1 MGEPL
6 SERFRRLRAR
16 MPLLAQAALA
26 TAVAWWIAAD
36 VLGHTRPIFAPLSA
50 IIAIGTTQVARGR
63 RAVELVVGVAVGI
76 AVADLVVEA
85 IGTGTL
91 QLFFVVLIAMA
102 IAVLLDTG
110 PLFVTQ
116 AGVSAALVVTVQPPG
131 SGASG
136 QRFIDALVGG
146 VVALV
151 ISSLLPA
158 DPLRDIRREA
168 RRVLDELEDTLRA
181 LADAVER
188 RDLDAARALLARAR
202 EIDRDDHWQDAVQ
215 AGQEIVRLSP
225 SRRRARGAVESY
237 ATAAMRADLAVR
249 NLRVLARGVLR
260 ALEIGD
266 DVPDVIP
273 QAMRELADA
282 LATIRGGLDD
292 PERRDQTR
300 RRALRA
306 GAIAT
311 RALDETSSMSVNVLV
326 AQIRSM
332 AVDLISGLGEEPSS
346 AREAVREAADAAG

>member
-1 MGEPL
+1 MRQTL
-6 SERFRRLRAR
+6 SERLRRLRTR
-16 MPLLAQAALA
+16 LPLLAQAALA
-26 TAVAWWIAAD
+26 TAVAWEIASD
-36 VLGHTRPIFAPLSA
+36 VLGHSRPIFAPLSA
-50 IIAIGTTQVARGR
+50 IIAIGTTQIQRGR

-85 IGTGTL
+85 IGTGTW
-91 QLFFVVLIAMA
+91 QLFCVTLIAMA

-136 QRFIDALVGG
+136 QRFVDALVGG
-146 VVALV
+146 IVALV
-151 ISSLLPA
+151 ISSLLPIN
-158 DPLRDIRREA
+158 PLRDIRREA
-168 RRVLDELEDTLRA
+168 RHVLDELEETLRA
-181 LADAVER
+181 LAEALQR
-188 RDLDAARALLARAR
+188 RDREAARALLARAR
-202 EIDRDDHWQDAVQ
+202 EIDRDGRWQDAVQ

-225 SRRRARGAVESY
+225 QRRSARGEVESY

-260 ALEIGD
+260 ALEVGD
-266 DVPDVIP
+266 DVPEAVP
-273 QAMRELADA
+273 QAMRELAA
-282 LATIRGGLDD
+282 AAATIRGGLDD
-292 PERRDQTR
+292 PARRDESR

-326 AQIRSM
+326 AQVRSM

-346 AREAVREAADAAG
+346 ARSAVREAADVV